1 MKERDEMAGNQ
12 EFTPRSIQNDLD
24 SYLDGIAGATGIF
37 RAAVDNYLVAGP
49 DGGCWQQAKQIAEHI
64 RALDDLQ
71 QKLEVGARAQWIDGA
86 LVSDMADPLTR
97 VGRMLKEMKRQIT
110 GFAIESGF
118 SSPGRRVPA
127 HLLADMQ
134 ALAEEVCAA
143 VYALIARYRPSLAW
157 WGDDSTEAPLSR
169 GVEWYEK
176 QADRRSMRLLKTIFA
191 DDTMD
196 VETKLPLA
204 QLVEELDRVA
214 DHAVAIDREVRC
226 AGKVGVHA
234 PGGRASR

>member
-12 EFTPRSIQNDLD
+12 DCTPRSIQNDLD

-37 RAAVDNYLVAGP
+37 RAAVDAYLVAGP

-71 QKLEVGARAQWIDGA
+71 QKLEMGARAQWIDGA

-143 VYALIARYRPSLAW
+143 VYALVARYRPSLAW
-157 WGDDSTEAPLSR
+157 WGDDSTDASSR
-169 GVEWYEK
+169 GVDWYEK
-176 QADRRSMRLLKTIFA
+176 QADKRSMRLLKTIFA
-191 DDTMD
+191 DATMD
-196 VETKLPLA
+196 IETKLPLA
-204 QLVEELDRVA
+204 QLVEEIDRVA
-214 DHAVAIDREVRC
+214 DQAQAIDKEVRC
-226 AGKVGVHA
+226 AGKVGVQTS
-234 PGGRASR
+234 GGRASR